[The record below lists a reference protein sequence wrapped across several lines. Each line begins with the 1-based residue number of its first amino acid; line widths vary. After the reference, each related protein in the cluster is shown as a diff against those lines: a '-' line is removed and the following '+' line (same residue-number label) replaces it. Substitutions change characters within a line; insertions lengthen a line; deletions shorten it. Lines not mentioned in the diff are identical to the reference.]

1 MIPYSL
7 LVAFFSAHT
16 AELRRLRS
24 EDGDRGEIVQTVVII
39 ALFVAA
45 AIVIVAILV
54 GKATT
59 AANNVQTQ

>member
-16 AELRRLRS
+16 AELRRQRY
-24 EDGDRGEIVQTVVII
+24 EDAERGEIVQTVVVI

-45 AIVIVAILV
+45 AIIIVGILV
-54 GKATT
+54 AKATT
-59 AANNVQTQ
+59 AANDVQTQ